1 MGHIHHHLK
10 AYFTQNDKIVKIHIH
25 KPKIHLSTWTLFP
38 KSIGVFCSNWNSS
51 NSLLLLLKLMINT
64 KFDYLRISVMPN
76 HHNTTS
82 SKINRENGV
91 HTLCLEESS
100 IRNITIVGKSTRGR
114 PHLRLV
120 GPHRTTRHTRTTAS
134 ISNTTESFWGRRRT
148 WGARLHVNSIVSVGK
163 KIIFVC
169 KWRARPSVSSGFVHL
184 GGGRGRGGR
193 WGP

>member
-1 MGHIHHHLK
+1 MTKLLK
-10 AYFTQNDKIVKIHIH
+10 YTYTNLKYIRAALVHFSQNQFEFFA
-25 KPKIHLSTWTLFP
+25 PMRTLG
-38 KSIGVFCSNWNSS
+38 ILLSS
-51 NSLLLLLKLMINT
+51 NSLLLKLINT
-64 KFDYLRISVMPN
+64 NFDYLRISLMPN

-82 SKINRENGV
+82 SKIRRENGV

-169 KWRARPSVSSGFVHL
+169 KWRARPSVSSSGLVHL